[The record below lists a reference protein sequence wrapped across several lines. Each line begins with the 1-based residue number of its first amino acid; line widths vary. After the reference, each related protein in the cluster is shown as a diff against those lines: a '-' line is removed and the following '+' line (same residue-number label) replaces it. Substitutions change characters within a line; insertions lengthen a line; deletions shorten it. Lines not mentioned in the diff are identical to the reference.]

1 MERLQTEMER
11 LRALNEILVTENTQL
26 EEERLEL
33 KGKLRFSASQ
43 RAQFALSMGLDA
55 EQ

>member
-1 MERLQTEMER
+1 MQTS
-11 LRALNEILVTENTQL
+11 ENTQL

-55 EQ
+55 EQVKSCTTEIDIHK